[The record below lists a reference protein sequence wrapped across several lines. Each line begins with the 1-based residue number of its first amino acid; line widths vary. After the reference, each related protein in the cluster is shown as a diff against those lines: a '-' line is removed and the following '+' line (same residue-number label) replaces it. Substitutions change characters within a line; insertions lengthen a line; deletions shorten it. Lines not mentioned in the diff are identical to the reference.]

1 VAGGDGQIGNNE
13 IGIRIMA
20 NTTTSMNPV
29 NSESASVRWPIIGIL
44 SVGMIIAY
52 VSRSALSVPLAMP
65 AFIKTFHLSVTDR
78 GILNSAFFWTY
89 AVLQIPAGFIVDR
102 YGIKFPYFL
111 GFAIWCLASASTALT
126 QSIPQLILVQ
136 VLLGVGQ
143 AVVVPAS
150 YRWIRHH
157 FVEKERGL
165 AIALYMTG
173 TKIGPAIGTPLAA
186 FLIGIYD
193 WRVMFVLIGL
203 GGLIWLIP
211 WLMFVKNDD
220 RQIEQAAV
228 KKDGTKP
235 IPFGRILASPVTWGT
250 IVASF
255 CYMYFVYFCMT
266 WMPAYFME
274 RRHLSLGKMG
284 LFVFFSFGGMA
295 IVATLSGWS
304 ADLLIGRGYNPV
316 TVRKCFTIAGFSI
329 ACTELIG
336 ARATSLET
344 ALLFAVISL
353 SGLGLATAN
362 YWALTQTLIP
372 GAAIGRIS
380 GIQNCACSF
389 AGIVAPILTG
399 GLLQRTG
406 NYETPMMALLCVLV
420 LGVLSYLILVRE
432 KYAPTAGPAGGEK
445 KDRPE
450 MPLGAP
456 MTAGPRNI

>member
-1 VAGGDGQIGNNE
+1 
-13 IGIRIMA
+13 M
-20 NTTTSMNPV
+20 TTTTTPLKSVAVPP
-29 NSESASVRWPIIGIL
+29 VRWAIIGVL
-44 SVGMIIAY
+44 SLGMIIAY
-52 VSRSALSVPLAMP
+52 VSRSALAVPLALP
-65 AFIKTFHLSVTDR
+65 EFIRTFHLSITDR
-78 GILNSAFFWTY
+78 GVLNSAFFWTY
-89 AVLQIPAGFIVDR
+89 AVLQIPAGWVVDR
-102 YGIKFPYFL
+102 YGVKFPYFL

-126 QSIPQLILVQ
+126 QSIPQLIVVQ

-157 FVEKERGL
+157 FVEQERSL

-173 TKIGPAIGTPLAA
+173 TKIGPAIGAPLTAW
-186 FLIGIYD
+186 LLGMYD

-203 GGLIWLIP
+203 GGLIWLVP
-211 WLMFVKNDD
+211 WLMLVRNDD
-220 RQIEQAAV
+220 RQIERAAV
-228 KKDGTKP
+228 KREGTKP
-235 IPFGRILASPVTWGT
+235 IPFGRIMASPVIWGT
-250 IVASF
+250 IIASF

-284 LFVFFSFGGMA
+284 LYTFFSFGGMA
-295 IVATLSGWS
+295 TVATLAGWG
-304 ADLLIGRGYNPV
+304 ADRLIGRGHNPV
-316 TVRKCFTIAGFSI
+316 TVRKWFTIAGFSI

-344 ALLFAVISL
+344 ALVFAVVSL

-380 GIQNCACSF
+380 GIQNCACSV

-399 GLLQRTG
+399 WLLQKTG
-406 NYETPMMALLCVLV
+406 SYEAPMMTVLV
-420 LGVLSYLILVRE
+420 VLLVGVLSYLFMIRE
-432 KYAPTAGPAGGEK
+432 EYAPKAREAV
-445 KDRPE
+445 R
-450 MPLGAP
+450 
-456 MTAGPRNI
+456 

>member
-1 VAGGDGQIGNNE
+1 
-13 IGIRIMA
+13 MA
-20 NTTTSMNPV
+20 STTAPP
-29 NSESASVRWPIIGIL
+29 VRWAVIGVL
-44 SVGMIIAY
+44 SLGMIIAY
-52 VSRSALSVPLAMP
+52 VSRSALSVPLALP
-65 AFIKTFHLSVTDR
+65 EFIRTFHLSITDR
-78 GILNSAFFWTY
+78 GVVNSAFFWTY
-89 AVLQIPAGFIVDR
+89 AVLQIPAGWVVDR
-102 YGIKFPYFL
+102 YGVKFPYLL

-126 QSIPQLILVQ
+126 RSIPQLIVVQ

-143 AVVVPAS
+143 AVVAPAS

-173 TKIGPAIGTPLAA
+173 TKIGPAIGAPLAA
-186 FLIGIYD
+186 WLIGMYD

-203 GGLIWLIP
+203 GGLVWLVP
-211 WLMFVKNDD
+211 WLLLAKNDD
-220 RQIEQAAV
+220 RQIERAAV
-228 KKDGTKP
+228 KKDGTLP
-235 IPFGRILASPVTWGT
+235 IPFGRVMASPVIWGT

-284 LFVFFSFGGMA
+284 LYTFFSFGGMA
-295 IVATLSGWS
+295 LVATLAGWA
-304 ADLLIGRGYNPV
+304 ADLLIGRGHNAV
-316 TVRKCFTIAGFSI
+316 TVRKWFTIAGFSI
-329 ACTELIG
+329 ATTELIG

-344 ALLFAVISL
+344 ALVFAVVSL

-380 GIQNCACSF
+380 GIQNCACSV

-399 GLLQRTG
+399 WLLQKTG
-406 NYETPMMALLCVLV
+406 NYEAPMMAVLV
-420 LGVLSYLILVRE
+420 ALLAGVLSYAFMIRE
-432 KYAPTAGPAGGEK
+432 EYAPRASVGCHSA
-445 KDRPE
+445 
-450 MPLGAP
+450 
-456 MTAGPRNI
+456 